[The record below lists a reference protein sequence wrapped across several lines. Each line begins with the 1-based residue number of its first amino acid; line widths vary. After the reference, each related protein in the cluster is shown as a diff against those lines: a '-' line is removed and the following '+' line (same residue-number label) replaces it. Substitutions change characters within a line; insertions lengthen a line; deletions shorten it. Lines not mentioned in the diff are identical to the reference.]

1 MNHPTDICIAHLE
14 DFSGLL
20 PTLEHRFIE
29 EWAPWYGPGG
39 LGNARADLM
48 ACNSRAALPIC
59 LIALD
64 KDGNLLGTAMLKSD
78 SVGSE
83 LGVGPWLAA
92 VLARPERHGKG
103 IGTALVEAI
112 EK

>member
-1 MNHPTDICIAHLE
+1 
-14 DFSGLL
+14 
-20 PTLEHRFIE
+20 
-29 EWAPWYGPGG
+29 
-39 LGNARADLM
+39 
-48 ACNSRAALPIC
+48 